1 MKLIIEDFNDV
12 FDEDEKNENDLAS
25 TNAKREYD
33 FILKRDNISGDLLN
47 DYIIIHN
54 ELGYE

>member
-1 MKLIIEDFNDV
+1 MIIEDFNNA
-12 FDEDEKNENDLAS
+12 FDEDEENENDLAS
-25 TNAKREYD
+25 INAKREYD
-33 FILKRDNISGDLLN
+33 FILKHDNMAGDLLN

>member
-1 MKLIIEDFNDV
+1 MKMKKMKTIL
-12 FDEDEKNENDLAS
+12 LQLML
-25 TNAKREYD
+25 REYD
-33 FILKRDNISGDLLN
+33 FILKHDNMAGDLLN